1 MKRKSAVAIFGKLK
15 DVGKYSWQTLLGVIG
30 TKLQRATRKGHDPCL
45 ADLPGVVNACCG
57 HGFMGG
63 YATLHNGFCLR
74 AKRLIVYLKKV
85 GRLQHFVEIAGH
97 RLKIGRA

>member
-1 MKRKSAVAIFGKLK
+1 
-15 DVGKYSWQTLLGVIG
+15 
-30 TKLQRATRKGHDPCL
+30 
-45 ADLPGVVNACCG
+45 
-57 HGFMGG
+57 MGG